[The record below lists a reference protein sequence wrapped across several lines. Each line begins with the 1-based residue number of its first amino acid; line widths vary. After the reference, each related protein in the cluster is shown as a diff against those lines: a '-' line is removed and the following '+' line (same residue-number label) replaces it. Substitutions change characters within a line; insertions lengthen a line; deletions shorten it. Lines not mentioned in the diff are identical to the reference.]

1 MVVRRFIIARLA
13 LAVLVPAAYF
23 VLVAYLLSRGTVEV
37 YGFRVV
43 PESRT
48 AIEIA
53 LRAFPIIAAL
63 FLIFVSSWRQNVI
76 GVLAQRRF
84 AGRPAPYILAV
95 LSVSVVLAV
104 VTTVLTAAAIAVAT
118 RAWPDI
124 PGTTL
129 LWLAIGFIVDLTL
142 IGIFTIFL
150 HALTRRTWLTLLL
163 FVLYAA
169 FVIVF
174 GTKWHLTS
182 FIGFAS
188 TVPVRLSSYA
198 AMPLYFAG
206 EWLFRAYW
214 IAAAGVLLVIL
225 HRFLPLEKSIVA
237 AMVDRD
243 PEKPRGSRRAIIA
256 AVAVFLPL
264 AIVLLQLQQNSLAK
278 YRSGSMRRLERIGSA
293 NDLESRLRLRDYE
306 LALMYEP
313 ARKTIRVAGA
323 MTLQNDPGTSLR
335 VAYLQLP
342 GVLTLEDVR
351 LDGAG
356 QHKLTRLRNYAY
368 VEFPA
373 PLPPGQNVRLL
384 YSGVIHAANPFD
396 LNVHDKVLPHAFFL
410 TDSDL
415 LIAPRRLSCFGA
427 PPKGGTRRP
436 ASCENESYTLS
447 DKASGTI
454 RITAPAGYTS
464 VGPGTRTVSG
474 TQSVF
479 RVNPPQYNR
488 FVVASARF
496 ATTIVPAVDGQPAIE
511 VYRAKREPSALADI
525 SRVAVAFYQQHWP
538 RYGRPA
544 LTILETPAPSGEAVT
559 FDSVVALS
567 ERIVQTHDPI
577 TGGTSN
583 LAEFVLAHEI
593 AHQWWGY
600 QAVPTKAP
608 GSLFVLE
615 SFPQFSAYKY
625 LDHRK
630 ILSIDTARQ
639 NETKWYERARKSA
652 KKAESPLASLQS
664 SELALAY
671 HKGTL
676 TLLSL
681 DKTTGGALMPAF
693 GRMLSRYGC
702 DACPPAP
709 PQEIVGG
716 FIDELPPPARANAR
730 ALLFTLPKR

>member
-1 MVVRRFIIARLA
+1 MAVQRSITRLT

-23 VLVAYLLSRGTVEV
+23 ALVAWLLSRGTVEV

-63 FLIFVSSWRQNVI
+63 FLIFVSSWRHNVI
-76 GVLAQRRF
+76 GGLAQRRF
-84 AGRPAPYILAV
+84 AGRPAPY
-95 LSVSVVLAV
+95 VLATV
-104 VTTVLTAAAIAVAT
+104 SISVFLAFVTTVLTAGAIAVAS

-225 HRFLPLEKSIVA
+225 HRFQPLEKSIVA
-237 AMVDRD
+237 AMIDHDR
-243 PEKPRGSRRAIIA
+243 EKRRGSRRAIIA

-278 YRSGSMRRLERIGSA
+278 YRSVSMRRLERIGSA
-293 NDLESRLRLRDYE
+293 NDLESRLRLRGYE
-306 LALMYEP
+306 LALTYEP
-313 ARKTIRVAGA
+313 VRKTIRVSGA
-323 MTLQNDPGTSLR
+323 IALQNGPGTSLR

-356 QHKLTRLRNYAY
+356 QHKLTRLRNYVY

-373 PLPPGQNVRLL
+373 PLPAGKNVRLL

-396 LNVHDKVLPHAFFL
+396 LNVHDKVLPQAFFL

-427 PPKGGTRRP
+427 PPKGGSRRP
-436 ASCENESYTLS
+436 AACESESYTLS
-447 DKASGTI
+447 DKATGTI
-454 RITAPAGYTS
+454 RIVAPAGYTS
-464 VGPGTRTVSG
+464 VGPGTRTVAG

-479 RVNPPQYNR
+479 RVSPPQYNR
-488 FVVASARF
+488 FVIACARF
-496 ATTIVPAVDGQPAIE
+496 ATTIVPAAAGEPAIE
-511 VYRAKREPSALADI
+511 VYRAKREPGALAEI
-525 SRVAVAFYQQHWP
+525 SRAAVAFYQQHWP

-593 AHQWWGY
+593 AHEWWGY

-630 ILSIDTARQ
+630 ILDIDTARR
-639 NETKWYERARKSA
+639 NETKWYERARKSS

-681 DKTTGGALMPAF
+681 DQTTGGALMPAF
-693 GRMLSRYGC
+693 GKVLSRHGC
-702 DACPPAP
+702 DTCPPAA
-709 PQEIVGG
+709 PQEIVASL
-716 FIDELPPPARANAR
+716 IYELPSPAQPNAR
-730 ALLFTLPKR
+730 ALLFTVK

>member
-1 MVVRRFIIARLA
+1 MAAPRSIARVA

-23 VLVAYLLSRGTVEV
+23 ALVTFLLSRGTVEV

-63 FLIFVSSWRQNVI
+63 FLIMVSSWRHNAI
-76 GVLAQRRF
+76 SGLARGRF
-84 AGRPAPYILAV
+84 ARRPAPYVLAA
-95 LSVSVVLAV
+95 LAISVFLAV
-104 VTTVLTAAAIAVAT
+104 VTTVLTAAAIGAAT
-118 RAWPDI
+118 RAWPAI

-142 IGIFTIFL
+142 IGIFTLFL
-150 HALTRRTWLTLLL
+150 HALTGRTWLTLLF

-198 AMPLYFAG
+198 DMPLYFAG

-214 IAAAGVLLVIL
+214 IAAAGVLIVVL
-225 HRFLPLEKSIVA
+225 HRFLPLERPIVA
-237 AMVDRD
+237 AMYDTSA
-243 PEKPRGSRRAIIA
+243 PERARGWRAA
-256 AVAVFLPL
+256 MVVAIVVFLLP
-264 AIVLLQLQQNSLAK
+264 AVVLLQLQQNSLAK
-278 YRSGSMRRLERIGSA
+278 YRAVSLKRLERHGSA
-293 NDLESRLRLRDYE
+293 SDREARLRLREYD
-306 LALMYEP
+306 LALAYDP
-313 ARKTIRVAGA
+313 ARRTIRVSGDI
-323 MTLQNDPGTSLR
+323 TLQAEPGTSLK

-342 GVLTLEDVR
+342 GVLTLRNIR

-356 QHKLTRLRNYAY
+356 LHKLTRLRNYALI
-368 VEFPA
+368 EWPA
-373 PLPPGQNVRLL
+373 PLPPGKSVRLI

-396 LNVHDKVLPHAFFL
+396 LNVHDKVLPEAFFL

-427 PPKGGTRRP
+427 PPVGDTRGP
-436 ASCENESYTLS
+436 TPCENESYTLS
-447 DKASGTI
+447 DKATGTI
-454 RITAPAGYTS
+454 RIVAPAGYVS
-464 VGPGTRTVSG
+464 VGPGNRMVSDTG
-474 TQSVF
+474 SQF
-479 RVNPPQYNR
+479 RVDSPQHHR
-488 FVVASARF
+488 FVVACARF
-496 ATTIVPAVDGQPAIE
+496 ATTTVPAADGQVAIQ
-511 VYRAKREPSALADI
+511 VYRARRDPSALGDI
-525 SRVAVAFYQQHWP
+525 GSAAVAFYQEHWP
-538 RYGRPA
+538 HYRRPQ

-559 FDSVVALS
+559 FDGVVALS
-567 ERIVQTHDPI
+567 ERIVQTRDPI
-577 TGGTSN
+577 SGGTSN
-583 LAEFVLAHEI
+583 LAQFVLAHEI

-600 QAVPTKAP
+600 QVVPTKAP

-625 LDHRK
+625 LEHRK
-630 ILSIDTARQ
+630 VLSADTAHQ
-639 NETKWYERARKSA
+639 NETKWYARARKSSTRP
-652 KKAESPLASLQS
+652 ESALAALQP

-681 DKTTGGALMPAF
+681 DKATGGTLMPAF
-693 GRMLSRYGC
+693 AKVLGAHGC

-709 PQEIVGG
+709 PQQIVTSLV
-716 FIDELPPPARANAR
+716 DALPPGARPNAR
-730 ALLFTLPKR
+730 ALLFTAPKP